1 MVRDGAFAIYTS
13 VFHPDLFQVLAVKA
27 ENADE
32 KVRMKTISLGVVFP
46 DKYYELLEKGE
57 MMYQFSPYDV
67 EREYGVPFSKFPI
80 SERYQELVDN
90 PEITK
95 YQVDPRDIEEEVTK
109 LQQES
114 GYPFRLNI
122 DIANRASA
130 IDGAI
135 DMSNICTEILQV
147 SVPQVIN
154 KDLSLANN
162 LGKDIACNLGSTV
175 VRGMMNSGRRFGEFV
190 ELEIRALTHV
200 SDSLNA
206 EEAPTVQNGNRND
219 HAIGLGAM
227 GLHSYFATHQIMYGD
242 NESLDFTNIYFMLLR
257 YYALKAS
264 NKIAKE
270 RGVTF
275 TDFKKSE
282 YADGSFFDRYLKTFE
297 HTPQTAKVAELFKD
311 IHIPTEE
318 DWAQLRQDIIEY
330 GMYSTVLLAVAP

>member
-1 MVRDGAFAIYTS
+1 
-13 VFHPDLFQVLAVKA
+13 
-27 ENADE
+27 
-32 KVRMKTISLGVVFP
+32 
-46 DKYYELLEKGE
+46 
-57 MMYQFSPYDV
+57 
-67 EREYGVPFSKFPI
+67 
-80 SERYQELVDN
+80 
-90 PEITK
+90 
-95 YQVDPRDIEEEVTK
+95 
-109 LQQES
+109 
-114 GYPFRLNI
+114 
-122 DIANRASA
+122 
-130 IDGAI
+130 
-135 DMSNICTEILQV
+135 
-147 SVPQVIN
+147 
-154 KDLSLANN
+154 
-162 LGKDIACNLGSTV
+162 
-175 VRGMMNSGRRFGEFV
+175 MMNSGVRFGEFV

-206 EEAPTVQNGNRND
+206 EESPTVQNGNRND

-242 NESLDFTNIYFMLLR
+242 SESLDFTNIYFMLLR

-318 DWAQLRQDIIEY
+318 EWEQLRQDIIDY
-330 GMYSTVLLAVAP
+330 GLYSTVLLAVAP